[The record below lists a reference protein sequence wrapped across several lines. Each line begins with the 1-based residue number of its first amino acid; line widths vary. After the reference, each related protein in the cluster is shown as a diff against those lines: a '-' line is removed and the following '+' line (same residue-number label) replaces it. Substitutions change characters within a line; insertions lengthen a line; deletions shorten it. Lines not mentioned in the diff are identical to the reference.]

1 MRMRG
6 LIPVLALVVLTA
18 AATPGCKWFKGA
30 SEEEAAPATAD
41 DEPAEVQAPATKPGS
56 VRPGPGARPTP
67 APAAVSPVPAPVPA
81 AAPATSPA
89 PAVVADAAPAP
100 VPAPIAPPVP
110 ARGPLPDVRLLL
122 TAKDIASVAGEKVAF
137 RRVPLPGIPTT
148 DDQDALYFEPEKGA
162 NFGFAIEVFRG
173 RDQEAVRER
182 YAAMLASYPS
192 ATEIAPVAGKTFFAY
207 WDEVLFVTFIQQPRN
222 LVFVLSCGRKFCD
235 SDKLYELARKV
246 GSRSS

>member
-1 MRMRG
+1 M
-6 LIPVLALVVLTA
+6 
-18 AATPGCKWFKGA
+18 
-30 SEEEAAPATAD
+30 
-41 DEPAEVQAPATKPGS
+41 
-56 VRPGPGARPTP
+56 
-67 APAAVSPVPAPVPA
+67 
-81 AAPATSPA
+81 
-89 PAVVADAAPAP
+89 
-100 VPAPIAPPVP
+100 
-110 ARGPLPDVRLLL
+110 RLLL

-207 WDEVLFVTFIQQPRN
+207 WDEAVDRGD
-222 LVFVLSCGRKFCD
+222 GRHGAWRREGGAFRID
-235 SDKLYELARKV
+235 VGASSRDIRLTTDIELPDDAALPALIPDAALLEDA
-246 GSRSS
+246 GSRFVQGHAG